1 MFFRQKPAKPVFE
14 DFLKPCRAAGF
25 SVEPTSAPNG
35 GRVQVARTGIAALI
49 VNDADVPKLVERA
62 GPLMLSKAGKTEIG
76 RLVDGGFQKFF
87 QTPSGARK
95 PALAAQ
101 LNALHEFE
109 EDLREALGLVSLY
122 NESLG
127 SVSTLYLYDRV
138 KDRDSS
144 RPKKPWER
152 KVRGGESTA
161 DRSTTETAPK

>member
-1 MFFRQKPAKPVFE
+1 MFFRQKPAKPVF
-14 DFLKPCRAAGF
+14 DDYLKSCRAAGF
-25 SVEPTSAPNG
+25 NVEPNSAPGG
-35 GRVQVARTGIAALI
+35 GRVQISRDGFAALV
-49 VNDADVPKLVERA
+49 VNDGDVPRLLERA
-62 GPLMLSKAGKTEIG
+62 GPLMTSKDGKTEIG

-95 PALAAQ
+95 PALASQ
-101 LNALHEFE
+101 LKELHEFE

-144 RPKKPWER
+144 RPKKPWEL
-152 KVRGGESTA
+152 KIRGGESA
-161 DRSTTETAPK
+161 VQK

>member
-1 MFFRQKPAKPVFE
+1 MFFRQKPAKPVF
-14 DFLKPCRAAGF
+14 DDYLKAGRTAGF
-25 SVEPTSAPNG
+25 SVEPNSALG
-35 GRVQVARTGIAALI
+35 GGKVQISRHGFAVLV
-49 VNDADVPKLVERA
+49 VNDGDVPRLVERA

-95 PALAAQ
+95 PALAGQ
-101 LNALHEFE
+101 LKELHEFE
-109 EDLREALGLVSLY
+109 EDLREALGMVSLY

-144 RPKKPWER
+144 RAKKPWEL
-152 KVRGGESTA
+152 KIRGGESTVH
-161 DRSTTETAPK
+161 K

>member
-1 MFFRQKPAKPVFE
+1 MFFRQKPAKPVF
-14 DFLKPCRAAGF
+14 DDYLKTCRTAGF
-25 SVEPTSAPNG
+25 SVEPGSAPKGGKVQIARNG
-35 GRVQVARTGIAALI
+35 FAA
-49 VNDADVPKLVERA
+49 VVSNEDDVPRLFERA

-95 PALAAQ
+95 PALASQ
-101 LNALHEFE
+101 LNALHEFQ
-109 EDLREALGLVSLY
+109 EDLREALGLTSLY

-144 RPKKPWER
+144 QPKKPWEL
-152 KVRGGESTA
+152 KIRGGASSVQE
-161 DRSTTETAPK
+161 

>member
-1 MFFRQKPAKPVFE
+1 MFFRQKPAKPVF
-14 DFLKPCRAAGF
+14 DDYLKSCRAAGF
-25 SVEPTSAPNG
+25 NVEPNSAPG
-35 GRVQVARTGIAALI
+35 GGKVQISRDGFAALV
-49 VNDADVPKLVERA
+49 VNDGDVPRLLERA
-62 GPLMLSKAGKTEIG
+62 SPLMTSKDGKTEIG

-95 PALAAQ
+95 PALASQ
-101 LNALHEFE
+101 LKELHEFE

-144 RPKKPWER
+144 RPKKPWEL
-152 KVRGGESTA
+152 KIRGGESA
-161 DRSTTETAPK
+161 VQK

>member
-1 MFFRQKPAKPVFE
+1 MFFRQKPAKPVF
-14 DFLKPCRAAGF
+14 DDYLKSCRAAGF
-25 SVEPTSAPNG
+25 NVEPNSAPGG
-35 GRVQVARTGIAALI
+35 GRVQISRDGFAALV
-49 VNDADVPKLVERA
+49 VNDGDVPRLLERA
-62 GPLMLSKAGKTEIG
+62 GPLMTSKGGKTEIG

-95 PALAAQ
+95 PALASQ
-101 LNALHEFE
+101 LKELHEFE

-144 RPKKPWER
+144 RPKKPWEL
-152 KVRGGESTA
+152 KIRGGESA
-161 DRSTTETAPK
+161 VQK